1 MSTDLRTIQRHL
13 DERARAILDAVELL
27 EKNGFSVQL
36 NANGAASR
44 GEPFPSARAR
54 STAGMHAAPGESW
67 PQAVDRI
74 LSSAPTPMSIDDL
87 VTALIA
93 QGKEF
98 RGNMRRNPLSQSRR
112 NADMASSCG
121 MSRSRGLGWAYRFD
135 PTRLGR

>member
-98 RGNMRRNPLSQSRR
+98 RGKTKPTTAMHSILHRGRKLYGWQPTGSSPRRWRKEI
-112 NADMASSCG
+112 
-121 MSRSRGLGWAYRFD
+121 RS
-135 PTRLGR
+135 T